1 MDSLPPSSRP
11 GLRAGVGRQ
20 HPAPLRAR
28 CSSPDTAGP
37 ELVGGSHGMA
47 ELRRMIELV
56 APTGSTVLIT
66 GETGTGKE
74 VVARHIHAGSERA
87 GAPFV
92 AVNCAAL
99 PESLIESE
107 LFGYERGAF
116 TGAAGARPGY
126 FEEANGGTLFL
137 DEVAELPVSLQP
149 KLLRV
154 LQEREVRRLGATR
167 SARVDV
173 RVVAATNVDLARAVR
188 EGRFRADL
196 YYRLCIIELRLP
208 ALRER
213 KEDIP
218 QLCEHFLRR
227 CIPRTGS
234 PPRRLSAAAAE
245 AMDAHPWPG
254 NVRELENVIERALVL
269 ARLDDGDAILPRHLP
284 AEMRGA
290 PPAEP
295 AAGAGG
301 VLDLPG
307 AVRRVRRRYVAEALR
322 LSGGNK
328 VEAARI
334 LGISRRGLY
343 DLLAEEA
350 ARREPNSPDG
360 PRGGL

>member
-1 MDSLPPSSRP
+1 VGASSRI
-11 GLRAGVGRQ
+11 
-20 HPAPLRAR
+20 
-28 CSSPDTAGP
+28 
-37 ELVGGSHGMA
+37 A
-47 ELRRMIELV
+47 ELRQLIELV
-56 APTGSTVLIT
+56 APTGTTVLIT

-74 VVARHIHAGSERA
+74 VVARRIHTLSERP
-87 GAPFV
+87 GGPFV

-137 DEVAELPVSLQP
+137 DEVAELPIALQP
-149 KLLRV
+149 KLLRA
-154 LQEREVRRLGATR
+154 LQEREVRRLGASR
-167 SARVDV
+167 SVRVDV
-173 RVVAATNVDLARAVR
+173 RVVAATNVDLLRAIH

-196 YYRLCIIELRLP
+196 YYRLCIIELHVP
-208 ALRER
+208 ALREH

-227 CIPRTGS
+227 CIPRTKS
-234 PPRRLSAAAAE
+234 PLRRVSAAAAE
-245 AMDAHPWPG
+245 AMDAYPWPG

-269 ARLDDGDAILPRHLP
+269 ARLEDGDAILPRHLP
-284 AEMRGA
+284 AEMRASLPA
-290 PPAEP
+290 PDP
-295 AAGAGG
+295 AADAGG

-307 AVRRVRRRYVAEALR
+307 AVRRVRRHYVAEALR

-328 VEAARI
+328 VEAARM

-343 DLLAEEA
+343 DLLAED
-350 ARREPNSPDG
+350 ARSR
-360 PRGGL
+360 

>member
-1 MDSLPPSSRP
+1 MDSLPRFSR
-11 GLRAGVGRQ
+11 
-20 HPAPLRAR
+20 PAPLAGRVPAGPER
-28 CSSPDTAGP
+28 HAASPHRPRPAGPGRDVP
-37 ELVGGSHGMA
+37 ELVGGSRKMA
-47 ELRRMIELV
+47 ELRQMIELV
-56 APTGSTVLIT
+56 APTASTVLIT

-74 VVARHIHAGSERA
+74 VVARRIHALSERP
-87 GAPFV
+87 GGPFV

-137 DEVAELPVSLQP
+137 DEVAELPLALQP
-149 KLLRV
+149 KLLRA
-154 LQEREVRRLGATR
+154 LQEREVRRLGAQR
-167 SARVDV
+167 SVRVDV
-173 RVVAATNVDLARAVR
+173 RVIAATNADPACAVR
-188 EGRFRADL
+188 QGRLRSDL

-208 ALRER
+208 PLRER

-218 QLCEHFLRR
+218 QLCEHFLGR

-234 PPRRLSAAAAE
+234 PLRRVGAAAVE
-245 AMDAHPWPG
+245 AMDAYPWPG

-269 ARLDDGDAILPRHLP
+269 ARLDDGDAVLPCHLP
-284 AEMRGA
+284 AEMRAHG
-290 PPAEP
+290 P
-295 AAGAGG
+295 AADVDPGCA
-301 VLDLPG
+301 LDLPG
-307 AVRRVRRRYVAEALR
+307 AVRRVRRHYLAEALR

-350 ARREPNSPDG
+350 RSR
-360 PRGGL
+360 